1 MKSKCLVIGDL
12 NTDLIIGDLNGYP
25 ELGKEILAKN
35 YFVTIGGSG
44 GIFTAVLSNLGIQT
58 SIISKIGNDF
68 FGNFLFTE
76 MERYGAETEGIIIQ
90 DGEETGLTVSL
101 SYEEGKS
108 QISKLDLIKSI
119 KLDEISID
127 NFENLK
133 HVHFSSYY
141 MMNSLKKSYV
151 ELIKK
156 IKKKYYNITFS
167 LDTNDD
173 PEDNWGE
180 EIYDIIKNI
189 DILFLNKKE
198 VLKISNENR
207 VQEAIEKLSKFVDK
221 VVVKM
226 GKEGYLAK
234 IDKKYYKGE
243 CINKLNKNFKDGT
256 GAGDN
261 FNAGFI
267 YGYINSLSNE
277 KSLKIANMVGAK
289 SVEYFGGVGNKEK
302 FFELKEL
309 IKKVD

>member
-12 NTDLIIGDLNGYP
+12 NIDLIISDLNEYP

-35 YFVTIGGSG
+35 YFITIGGSG
-44 GIFTAVLSNLGIQT
+44 GIFAAVLSNLGVQT

-68 FGNFLFTE
+68 FGNLLFTE
-76 MERYGAETEGIIIQ
+76 MKRYGVNTDSTIVQ
-90 DGEETGLTVSL
+90 DNEETGLTVNL
-101 SYEEGKS
+101 SYEKGKS

-119 KLDEISID
+119 KLDEIIID

-141 MMNSLKKSYV
+141 MMDSLKKNYV
-151 ELIKK
+151 ELIRK
-156 IKKKYYNITFS
+156 IKKKFSNITFS

-173 PEDNWGE
+173 PEDKWGE
-180 EIYDIIKNI
+180 EIYYLIKNI

-198 VLKISNENR
+198 ALKISNENK
-207 VQEAIEKLSKFVDK
+207 VQEAIEKLSRFVDK

-234 IDKKYYKGE
+234 INKKYYE
-243 CINKLNKNFKDGT
+243 SDCINKLNKNFKDGT

-261 FNAGFI
+261 FDAGFI
-267 YGYINSLSNE
+267 YGYINNFGIE
-277 KSLKIANMVGAK
+277 KSLKIANMAGAK
-289 SVEYFGGVGNKEK
+289 SIEYFGGVGNKKK

-309 IKKVD
+309 IKKLD

>member
-1 MKSKCLVIGDL
+1 MNSKCLVIGDL
-12 NTDLIIGDLNGYP
+12 NTDLIISDLNGYP

-35 YFVTIGGSG
+35 YFFTIGGSG

-58 SIISKIGNDF
+58 SIISKIGNDY

-76 MERYGAETEGIIIQ
+76 IKRYGVDTDSIIIQ

-101 SYEEGKS
+101 SYEKGKS
-108 QISKLDLIKSI
+108 QISKLDLIKSM
-119 KLDEISID
+119 KLDEITID
-127 NFENLK
+127 NFENLR

-141 MMNSLKKSYV
+141 MMDSLKKSYV

-156 IKKKYYNITFS
+156 IKKKFYNITFS

-173 PEDNWGE
+173 PEDKWGE
-180 EIYDIIKNI
+180 EIYDTIKNI

-198 VLKISNENR
+198 VLKISNENK
-207 VQEAIEKLSKFVDK
+207 VQGAIEKLSKFVDK

-234 IDKKYYKGE
+234 INKKYFKGE

-267 YGYINSLSNE
+267 YGFLNNFKPNKTLEFANFCGE
-277 KSLKIANMVGAK
+277 KSI
-289 SVEYFGGVGNKEK
+289 EFFGGLGPVER
-302 FFELKEL
+302 FRQLKEL
-309 IKKVD
+309 IKR

>member
-12 NTDLIIGDLNGYP
+12 NTDIIISDLNGYP

-44 GIFTAVLSNLGIQT
+44 GIFAVVLSNLGIQT

-68 FGNFLFTE
+68 FGNFLLTE
-76 MERYGAETEGIIIQ
+76 MKRYESDTDSIMIQ

-101 SYEEGKS
+101 SYEKDKS

-127 NFENLK
+127 NFENLR
-133 HVHFSSYY
+133 HVHLSSYY
-141 MMNSLKKSYV
+141 MMDNLKRSYV

-156 IKKKYYNITFS
+156 IKKKFYNITFS

-173 PEDNWGE
+173 PADNWGE
-180 EIYDIIKNI
+180 EIYDIIKNV

-198 VLKISNENR
+198 VLKISNKNE
-207 VQEAIEKLSKFVDK
+207 VQKAIEKLSKFVDK

-234 IDKKYYKGE
+234 INKKYYKDE

-267 YGYINSLSNE
+267 YGHINSLGIE
-277 KSLKIANMVGAK
+277 KSLKVANIAAAK
-289 SVEYFGGVGNKEK
+289 SVEYSGGVGNKEK

-309 IKKVD
+309 IKNID